1 MRCFD
6 INLSDAMMIFM
17 RSTVRIDDDLL
28 LELKERARKE
38 NISLT
43 RLLNRT
49 LRAGIQASHKPSP
62 RKPRY
67 REKTYLMGTPRVDLH
82 KALALAA
89 ELEDEEIIRKMML
102 RK

>member
-1 MRCFD
+1 
-6 INLSDAMMIFM
+6 M

-28 LELKERARKE
+28 LELKEQARKE

-49 LRAGIQASHKPSP
+49 LRAGIQASRSRSP

-67 REKTYLMGTPRVDLH
+67 REKTYPMGAAGVDLH

-89 ELEDEEIIRKMML
+89 ELEDEEIIRKMAL
-102 RK
+102 